1 MPQAYD
7 RAISMSASPMH
18 WQWLSFNELNASDL
32 YQILRLRQAVFAV
45 EQNCVYQDCD
55 NVDQQCW
62 HLLGREPSSTAI
74 SAYLRV
80 VPAGIKYREI
90 AIGRVVTAADARDKG
105 YGRVLMQEGIKRVE
119 QQWPDS
125 AIRISAQAHLE
136 HFYGSLN
143 FTRVSEPY
151 QEDGIPHIEMLRAS
165 TSIRSA
171 Q

>member
-1 MPQAYD
+1 M
-7 RAISMSASPMH
+7 
-18 WQWLSFNELNASDL
+18 
-32 YQILRLRQAVFAV
+32 
-45 EQNCVYQDCD
+45 
-55 NVDQQCW
+55 
-62 HLLGREPSSTAI
+62 GRETSKTAI

-90 AIGRVVTAADARDKG
+90 AIGRVVTAADVRDKG
-105 YGRVLMQEGIKRVE
+105 YGRLLMQEGIKRVA
-119 QQWPDS
+119 QQWPNN

-136 HFYGSLN
+136 HFYGSLD

-165 TSIRSA
+165 TDILSA